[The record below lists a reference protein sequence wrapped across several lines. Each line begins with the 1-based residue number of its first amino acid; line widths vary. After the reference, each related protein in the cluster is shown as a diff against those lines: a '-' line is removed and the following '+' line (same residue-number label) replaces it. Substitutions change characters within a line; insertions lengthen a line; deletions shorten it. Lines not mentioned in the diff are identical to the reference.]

1 MGLQSFTRLP
11 DTQNHTLQ
19 AYNAA
24 DELLVKT
31 ILPQLTPDKKIG
43 LINDRFGY
51 LTCHFLQYDPTV
63 FIHLKSQQEAIQKN
77 TTVQGLSGEV
87 TWTDLLIDPPQ
98 TTFDVIIVHLPK
110 SLSLLDWYCYHLHAC
125 CHEKTIVYWGFMTRH
140 FTPAWLSL
148 AGKFFNKVEQGR
160 SEKKARLIRLQQRK
174 KLIPPQSKLVE
185 IKYEGLL
192 YKQYPG
198 VFSQGKVDPAT
209 LFLLNTLQFKNNEKV
224 ILDWG
229 CGMGIIGGYIRQQN
243 HEADLDSVDDFLPAV
258 ASARENLPGSSVFWD
273 YQWPIVDKKYD
284 LIITNP
290 PFHFEYETDM
300 TISLQFFRQSVD
312 KLNPDGRLII
322 VANRHLNYK
331 SQLDKIFPKVICVNQ
346 NEKFIIYECQK
357 QTLSNDDI

>member
-11 DTQNHTLQ
+11 ATQNHTLQ

-31 ILPQLTPDKKIG
+31 ILPQLSTDKKIA

-51 LTCHFLQYDPTV
+51 LTCHFFQFNPTV
-63 FIHLKSQQEAIQKN
+63 FVHLKSQEEAIQKN
-77 TTVQGLSGEV
+77 VASNGLSGEIA
-87 TWTDLLIDPPQ
+87 WSDLLVAPPQ
-98 TTFDVIIVHLPK
+98 TSFDVIIVHVPK
-110 SLSLLDWYCYHLHAC
+110 SLSLLEWYCYHLQAC
-125 CHEKTIVYWGFMTRH
+125 CHENTILYWGFLTRH

-160 SEKKARLIRLQQRK
+160 AEKKARLIRLGQRK
-174 KLIPPQSKLVE
+174 ILSPPASNLVE
-185 IKYEGLL
+185 IPFEDFI

-198 VFSQGKVDPAT
+198 VFSNGKIDPAT
-209 LFLLNTLQFKNNEKV
+209 QFLLSNLLLKTNEKS

-229 CGMGIIGGYIRQQN
+229 CGIGIIGGYIRRQN
-243 HEADLDSVDDFLPAV
+243 HDVALDSVDDFLPAV
-258 ASARENLPGSSVFWD
+258 ASARENLPGTSVYWD

-300 TISLQFFRQSVD
+300 TISLQFFSQSVD
-312 KLNPDGRLII
+312 KLNPNGRLLI

-331 SQLDKIFPKVICVNQ
+331 SHLDKIYQMVSCVNQ

-357 QTLSNDDI
+357 